1 MSTHPQPAPA
11 PKAFPEQHHPERGHG
26 FYPPAGQLAAI
37 PPLYGSEDVAT
48 ADKVI
53 HLHYFVRDCDWWVC
67 EYDPATGDAF
77 GYARLRG
84 DDTNAEWG
92 YVNLPEL
99 EALHQQGNITRT
111 APNRLAATPPPHRR
125 TRPALDTP
133 HPHRRPTP
141 RPACPAL
148 SRWPTAPV
156 PRPAPRPGCRLLP
169 LGRRPQVCLLV

>member
-11 PKAFPEQHHPERGHG
+11 PRAFPEQHRRERGHG
-26 FYPPAGQLAAI
+26 FYPPADQLAAI
-37 PPLYGSEDVAT
+37 PPLYGSEDVAI

-53 HLHYFVRDCDWWVC
+53 HLHYFVRDCDWWIA

-77 GYARLRG
+77 GYARLHG

-111 APNRLAATPPPHRR
+111 APNRL
-125 TRPALDTP
+125 
-133 HPHRRPTP
+133 
-141 RPACPAL
+141 
-148 SRWPTAPV
+148 
-156 PRPAPRPGCRLLP
+156 RLLP
-169 LGRRPQVCLLV
+169 RLIVDY